1 MTDNAW
7 IKAIINSSDELDF
20 DKDASKKF
28 DIVKIN
34 DNVYQILQNNRNYT
48 LKVLAKNDHKSYKIQ
63 INGNIY
69 NVELKDHLDIM
80 VDKLGLSAKAVSKI
94 DEIKAPMP
102 GMVIEVLVA
111 PGQSIQKGESL
122 LILEAM
128 KMEKFIKASS
138 EGTID
143 QVFVQKG
150 NPVEKNQVLIK
161 LI

>member
-94 DEIKAPMP
+94 DEIK
-102 GMVIEVLVA
+102 
-111 PGQSIQKGESL
+111 
-122 LILEAM
+122 
-128 KMEKFIKASS
+128 
-138 EGTID
+138 
-143 QVFVQKG
+143 
-150 NPVEKNQVLIK
+150 N
-161 LI
+161 